1 MEPRVFRPRGTGFE
15 IVMPSRLP
23 ILFTAVVFAALLCA
37 SRALA
42 QPPVTDGWEQS
53 RWRFGPFAVTPKFEL
68 KNLGWDT
75 NVFAEVEDPKS
86 DFTVTAAVPVD
97 WWFRFGRGRLHGV
110 STVEGVY
117 FATYSNQRGYNP
129 RHEVTLLFPLNR
141 VTPYIGGTYLST
153 NERPGFEITER
164 IRRTETGANG
174 GLFLRLSSKLGL
186 DLKGRETT
194 YRYDEG
200 ETTNYSETLD
210 RRTEIYGAQARYRV
224 TSLTTLTFLADAV
237 RERYTG
243 TPERDNDGY
252 RLLPGVE
259 FGEHALITGKAEL
272 GYRSLSTP
280 APGVPDFSGFV
291 GSAELSYVFR
301 SMTRFTVGASRDIYF
316 SYSNIEPFYIQPG
329 FTLSITQQVS
339 GPWDVQARGAW
350 YRLDYQRVDVPG
362 PEQLPERVDEYQTW
376 GGGIGYRVG
385 REIRVS
391 VNVDGYQRQ
400 SILNGQDYDGIRAG
414 MAVTYAPK

>member
-1 MEPRVFRPRGTGFE
+1 MTKSRTRSPTSPSPPPSPSTGG
-15 IVMPSRLP
+15 SASAAGAC
-23 ILFTAVVFAALLCA
+23 TASV
-37 SRALA
+37 
-42 QPPVTDGWEQS
+42 
-53 RWRFGPFAVTPKFEL
+53 RFG
-68 KNLGWDT
+68 
-75 NVFAEVEDPKS
+75 
-86 DFTVTAAVPVD
+86 
-97 WWFRFGRGRLHGV
+97 
-110 STVEGVY
+110 GVY
-117 FATYSNQRGYNP
+117 FATYANQSGYNP
-129 RHEVTLLFPLNR
+129 RHEATLLFPLNR

-153 NERPGFEITER
+153 NDRPGYEITER

-174 GLFLRLSSKLGL
+174 GLYIRLSSKLDL

-200 ETTNYSETLD
+200 ETTNYGETLD

-259 FGEHALITGKAEL
+259 FGEHALITGKAEF

-280 APGVPDFSGFV
+280 TLGVPDFSGFV
-291 GSAELSYVFR
+291 GNAELSYVFR
-301 SMTRFTVGASRDIYF
+301 SMTRFTVGASRDIFF

-329 FTLSITQQVS
+329 LTLSITQQVA

-350 YRLDYQRVDVPG
+350 YRLDYQRVEVPG
-362 PEQLPERVDEYQTW
+362 AEQFPERVDEYQTW

-385 REIRVS
+385 RRDPGRLQRRRIS
-391 VNVDGYQRQ
+391 APVDPRRSGLRWD
-400 SILNGQDYDGIRAG
+400 SRRHGGHLC
-414 MAVTYAPK
+414 T